1 MKNTF
6 ADMIRDQNEQHTSP
20 IDFVTTVD
28 ENADVALDTGD
39 DDALQQALA
48 DRLLALDLPDRAK
61 PILEKLM
68 RSAKSDT
75 AKARFGASLATLD
88 AHEGDD
94 AAAQSVLDAS
104 KAPSLPPALTE
115 QRTILRAEVVARLGN
130 PAAGAAMLVP
140 FRTGG
145 ATEARAQ
152 ILENASNWPGAEQA
166 WSDCVALTLPDSG
179 MLSEAQTRMMLRL
192 ATATARASDDAS
204 LADLRVKYGSRVGPG
219 PLGDMFRLLTAEP
232 VRTTADIS
240 RSQREISLAASLPAD
255 LKALR
260 ASTPPR

>member
-1 MKNTF
+1 
-6 ADMIRDQNEQHTSP
+6 
-20 IDFVTTVD
+20 VD
-28 ENADVALDTGD
+28 ENADLVLDTAD
-39 DDALQQALA
+39 DDSVQQALA

-88 AHEGDD
+88 SHEGDD
-94 AAAQSVLDAS
+94 KGARLVLDAS
-104 KAPSLPPALTE
+104 EGHNLPPELTE
-115 QRTILRAEVVARLGN
+115 QRTILRAEVVARLGD

-140 FRTGG
+140 FRTGR

-152 ILENASNWPGAEQA
+152 ILENASDWAGAEQA
-166 WSDCVALTLPDSG
+166 WSDCVGLTLPDSG
-179 MLSEAQTRMMLRL
+179 TLDENQTRTMLRL
-192 ATATARASDDAS
+192 ATATARASDDAG
-204 LADLRVKYGSRVGPG
+204 LASLRVKYGSRIGPG

-232 VRTTADIS
+232 VTTTADIG
-240 RSQREISLAASLPAD
+240 RSQREISLAASLPSD

-260 ASTPPR
+260 AGTAQR